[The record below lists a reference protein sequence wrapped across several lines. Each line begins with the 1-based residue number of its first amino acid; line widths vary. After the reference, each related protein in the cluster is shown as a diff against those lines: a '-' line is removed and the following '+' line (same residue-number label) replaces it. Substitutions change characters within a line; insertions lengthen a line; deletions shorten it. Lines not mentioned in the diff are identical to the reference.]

1 MKKFRIIE
9 EIEEGVCG
17 NTKYYVQARDR
28 ILFIPYWRCARNM
41 FGEPLFF
48 WNIENAKDYITGA
61 LRAGLD
67 LGHGSGPLNHCWRL

>member
-48 WNIENAKDYITGA
+48 WNIENAKDYIKKYKE
-61 LRAGLD
+61 
-67 LGHGSGPLNHCWRL
+67 GSTNVAYEG